1 MFFRTNV
8 PPWYMPP
15 WTIRQI
21 RSNYHAL
28 HVLRNASPKLR
39 KAILSSCD
47 TELVNTVSECAL
59 NVLRGNLKLANR
71 HKHRLQKFK
80 DQLRSVVGRRVAYRQ
95 EKTDKPARR
104 ISHTSAICYPTDPSN
119 SHIQIVRRCC
129 VKCTSS
135 HLNTYIR
142 VIRGRP
148 LTYRQKRILRK

>member
-1 MFFRTNV
+1 MR
-8 PPWYMPP
+8 
-15 WTIRQI
+15 RI

-28 HVLRNASPKLR
+28 HVLRNAFPKLR

-71 HKHRLQKFK
+71 HKHRLRRFK
-80 DQLRSVVGRRVAYRQ
+80 DQLRSVVGRRVSLTAKRKLINQ
-95 EKTDKPARR
+95 SGGFLIPVIR
-104 ISHTSAICYPTDPSN
+104 YPSDPSN

-129 VKCTSS
+129 VKCISS
-135 HLNTYIR
+135 HLNTYIK